1 MPSPGAVV
9 KRAEDG
15 SALLEVIV
23 ALAILGTAGVAI
35 VAQVRESAHVTTRTE
50 RAEADVSEASDFLAA
65 VALWPRADLD
75 RHLGDRRNGPW
86 RLVVLRPTDA
96 LYDVAIRD
104 STGTRT
110 LLTTTLFRG
119 QESDAR

>member
-1 MPSPGAVV
+1 M
-9 KRAEDG
+9 KRAEAG

-35 VAQVRESAHVTTRTE
+35 VAQVRESMGVTARTG
-50 RAEADVSEASDFLAA
+50 RAESEVAEASEFLEA

-86 RLVVLRPTDA
+86 RLAIFRPTDA
-96 LYDVAIRD
+96 VYEVTVRD
-104 STGTRT
+104 SSDSRT
-110 LLTTTLFRG
+110 LVATTLYRG
-119 QESDAR
+119 GGSDAR